1 MKRARFVNC
10 IVIFFIAAGCAP
22 LDEIYSHEFSSG
34 YYRLK
39 APDTNSEKV
48 YLNMDEDTI
57 TIFPLT
63 DNVKS
68 GGINLTLSKS
78 HQISSLRPGS
88 DMHNSTFIRT
98 SVDIDLS
105 TVLLKYRPGKAD
117 VPSQLNSNI
126 NGVFYTGFRKD
137 YFKIKSNLSKINEI
151 KTFIR
156 HTGFDFGLFAGIGIA
171 PINPTVTENNI
182 SQEYDGIV
190 FQKGFSVFTT
200 YENMSVGLA
209 VGFDNLLDNN
219 KSIWIYNNKPWF
231 GIILGI
237 ANF

>member
-1 MKRARFVNC
+1 MKRVRFINC
-10 IVIFFIAAGCAP
+10 IIILVVAAGCAP

-48 YLNMDEDTI
+48 YLNMNEDTL
-57 TIFPLT
+57 TVFPLT

-68 GGINLTLSKS
+68 GRIDLSQSKS

-88 DMHNSTFIRT
+88 DLHNSTFIRT

-105 TVLLKYRPGKAD
+105 TVLLKYRPSKVD

-137 YFKIKSNLSKINEI
+137 YFKIKSNLSKINDI

-156 HTGFDFGLFAGIGIA
+156 HTGFDFGLFAGIGIS
-171 PINPTVTENNI
+171 PINPTVTGNNI

-190 FQKGFSVFTT
+190 FQKGFSAFAT
-200 YENMSVGLA
+200 YENMSVGFA

-231 GIILGI
+231 GIMLGI